1 MDPAWERAVTHGD
14 LEGVVEMLGNGADPN
29 ARNRHNQ
36 TALTLAAHRGHERIV
51 EALLLAGANLNAT
64 AKYNLSAAMLAV
76 VAGHESIALRLIR
89 AGADVGLR
97 GTGAPGFAGK
107 TVFDLARERDMQ
119 AVSTAEK
126 PGGGA

>member
-14 LEGVVEMLGNGADPN
+14 LEGVVEMLANGANPD

-36 TALTLAAHRGHERIV
+36 TALMVAAQRGHERIV
-51 EALLLAGANLNAT
+51 EALLRAGAHLDAA

-76 VAGHESIALRLIR
+76 VAGHEAIALRLIG
-89 AGADVGLR
+89 AGADVSLR

-119 AVSTAEK
+119 AVSTAENTSD
-126 PGGGA
+126 GV